1 MIELTIADI
10 IGSIGVFFV
19 VTAYFLLQINKLN
32 TKNISFSILNAIG
45 SLMILYSL
53 FDNWNLAS
61 VMIESFWILISF
73 IGIYNSFK
81 HTTKQSNQ

>member
-1 MIELTIADI
+1 MLEFTISDI

-19 VTAYFLLQINKLN
+19 VIAYFLLQIDKLN

-53 FDNWNLAS
+53 IYNWNFAS
-61 VMIESFWILISF
+61 VMIEVFWIIISF
-73 IGIYNSFK
+73 IGIYNSLK
-81 HTTKQSNQ
+81 HTTKQSN

>member
-1 MIELTIADI
+1 MLELTIADI

-19 VTAYFLLQINKLN
+19 VIAYFLLQINKLN

-61 VMIESFWILISF
+61 VMIESFWIIISF
-73 IGIYNSFK
+73 IGIYNSLK
-81 HTTKQSNQ
+81 HTTKHRSE

>member
-1 MIELTIADI
+1 MLELTIADI

-19 VTAYFLLQINKLN
+19 VVAYFLLQINKLN

-61 VMIESFWILISF
+61 VMIESFWIIISF
-73 IGIYNSFK
+73 IGIYNSLK
-81 HTTKQSNQ
+81 HTTKHRSE

>member
-1 MIELTIADI
+1 MLELTIADI
-10 IGSIGVFFV
+10 IGSIGVLFV
-19 VTAYFLLQINKLN
+19 VIAYFLLQINKLT

-61 VMIESFWILISF
+61 VLIESFWIIISF
-73 IGIYNSFK
+73 IGIYNSLK
-81 HTTKQSNQ
+81 HATKHKNQ